1 MSGSDEGKLPMM
13 RFEGHM
19 LPPRE
24 RLAAWSE
31 LTPGYDKILPPGV
44 APEDFEVDCRAWL
57 LEDLVI
63 TSNHCSPIE
72 LVRSPAHILGYARD
86 TYTLVLLKQGQWRA
100 DLDYGGIQVGS
111 GQVCIM
117 DFTVPWHVYGGR
129 QDNIMIV
136 LPRTVLTAATS
147 NAPRLHG
154 RLLEGA
160 SGRLFAEHMLALER
174 HLPELDQ
181 RDTSLVR
188 NTTIALLSSAV
199 SALPK
204 LTVRRSSSTR
214 AGAIGRARSYIDEHL
229 TDPDLSI
236 DRICRE
242 VAVTRATLYR
252 AFQTS
257 KGVAG
262 YILCRRLE
270 AAHARLSDHSDQMNM
285 ASIAELFCFS
295 SAAYFSTAFKRQ
307 FGYTPREA
315 KGSAP
320 QARDALPRQQR
331 RTLRLAAVSS
341 PTVKAWLSQTAGRPP
356 PSGPSL
362 RYR

>member
-1 MSGSDEGKLPMM
+1 M
-13 RFEGHM
+13 RFEGHV

-24 RLAAWSE
+24 RFAAWAE

-72 LVRSPAHILGYARD
+72 LVRSPAHILDYARD

-117 DFTVPWHVYGGR
+117 DFTVPWYVYGGR

-154 RLLEGA
+154 RLLEGT

-188 NTTIALLSSAV
+188 NATIALLSGAV
-199 SALPK
+199 KALPK
-204 LTVRRSSSTR
+204 LTGRRSSSTR
-214 AGAIGRARSYIDEHL
+214 AGAIGRVRSYTNEHL
-229 TDPDLSI
+229 TDRDLSI
-236 DRICRE
+236 ERICRD

-262 YILCRRLE
+262 YILRRRLE
-270 AAHARLSDHSDQMNM
+270 AAHARLSDHADQMTM
-285 ASIAELFCFS
+285 ASIADLFCFS

-320 QARDALPRQQR
+320 QARDASGLFDIWHQK
-331 RTLRLAAVSS
+331 LRIDAADHEH
-341 PTVKAWLSQTAGRPP
+341 TATR
-356 PSGPSL
+356 SAL
-362 RYR
+362 ERNAA